1 MSLNKDIHRRL
12 MTEILLQI
20 YSDIEISGA
29 LAFKG
34 GTAAMFFYDL
44 PRFSVD
50 LDFDL
55 MDKSKTE
62 MVIEKITKIISKFGE
77 IRQVANQKTG
87 ILFVVS
93 YQEKDQN
100 IKIEIN
106 KEPYGSTYELKTY
119 NGLNMYVMKKPD
131 MFANKLVAMY
141 ERLGKANRDIF
152 DVRYFASKLWDIS
165 EEIIKLRTGKSL
177 PDFLVKLID
186 KLENYNPQYILN
198 GLGEVLTEP
207 QKSWAKDYLI
217 KETIISLKSIS
228 GL

>member
-1 MSLNKDIHRRL
+1 MSLNKETHRRL

-20 YSDIEISGA
+20 FSDIEISGA

-34 GTAAMFFYDL
+34 GTAAMFFHDL

-55 MDKSKTE
+55 IDKSKTDV
-62 MVIEKITKIISKFGE
+62 VIEKITKIISKFGE
-77 IRQVANQKTG
+77 IRQVANQNTG

-93 YQEKDQN
+93 YNQKDQN
-100 IKIEIN
+100 IKLEIN

-119 NGLNMYVMKKPD
+119 DGLNMYVMKKAD

-152 DVRYFASKLWDIS
+152 DVRYFASKIWDIN
-165 EEIIKLRTGKSL
+165 EEIIKLRTGKDFQ
-177 PDFLVKLID
+177 DFLTELIS
-186 KLENYNPQYILN
+186 KLEDYNPKYILK
-198 GLGEVLTEP
+198 GLGEVLTES
-207 QKSWAKDYLI
+207 QKSWAKDHLI
-217 KETIISLKSIS
+217 RETMISLRAMRK
-228 GL
+228 